1 MFKKILW
8 GYDDS
13 DDSIRAF
20 EFVKLLSKE
29 YNSDVT
35 GISVLPFYIEIL
47 SKSQKSKKFYNL
59 DDVYDWIEDK
69 FVSAKRKEASQI
81 SNRGQLK

>member
-35 GISVLPFYIEIL
+35 GISVLPFYIERLAL
-47 SKSQKSKKFYNL
+47 SGG
-59 DDVYDWIEDK
+59 
-69 FVSAKRKEASQI
+69 
-81 SNRGQLK
+81 SNSIHFSIHVGLITGVFALMLFLFELMLCLL